1 MGCGGPPLCGATQL
15 LDKVKQAKGR
25 EMPSVNPIEKIL
37 GKPLPSEG
45 GEVTLENI
53 RYVMSGD
60 VLRQKQLVKPVQQ
73 DMADFY
79 DVHWKLPGAY
89 DNEASDTFQLDLF
102 RVMFPGYQDIVQREV
117 RDGAN
122 VLDVGCGSG
131 VAGRAFFGPV
141 FDRINYVGADMS
153 SAIEQAREDYNK
165 LNKNVGLV
173 QAELNSLPFP
183 PESFDFVFCPGV
195 LHYTIDMKEAI
206 ESLGKL
212 VKKGGRFV
220 SWIYKRQKP
229 IRHLTD
235 AYIRSVISAMS
246 PEEGFE
252 AIKPLTELGIALG
265 QIKEEIDIPEDIP
278 YLEIKKGKY
287 NVQRFFYYHIM
298 KLFYN
303 PELPFQRHAVNNWNA
318 YYPKHVLFL
327 PPAEIRSFFEQ
338 LGFRFEIWN
347 EEGNGVSLIAVKQ

>member
-1 MGCGGPPLCGATQL
+1 MES
-15 LDKVKQAKGR
+15 R
-25 EMPSVNPIEKIL
+25 VNPIERIL
-37 GKPLPSEG
+37 GKSLPSEG
-45 GEVTLENI
+45 SEATLRNV
-53 RYVMSGD
+53 RYVMAGKI
-60 VLRQKQLVKPVQQ
+60 LRQTQLVKPVQQ

-79 DVHWKLPGAY
+79 DLHWKLPGAY
-89 DNEASDTFQLDLF
+89 DNEASDAFQLELF
-102 RVMFPGYQDIVQREV
+102 RVMLPGFEEIVKREV
-117 RDGAN
+117 RQDAN

-141 FDRINYVGADMS
+141 FDRINYVGVDMS
-153 SAIEQAREDYNK
+153 SAIEQAREDYHR
-165 LNKNVGLV
+165 LGLNVGLL
-173 QAELNSLPFP
+173 QAELNTLPFP
-183 PESFDFVFCPGV
+183 PETFDYVFCPGV

-206 ESLGKL
+206 TSLAKNL
-212 VKKGGRFV
+212 KRGGRFV

-235 AYIRSVISAMS
+235 AYIRSVISNMS
-246 PEEGFE
+246 PEEGFD
-252 AIKPLTELGIALG
+252 AVKPLTKLGIALG

-278 YLEIKKGKY
+278 FLEIKKGKY
-287 NVQRFFYYHIM
+287 NLQRFFYYHIM

-303 PELPFQRHAVNNWNA
+303 PDLPFQRHVVNNWNA

-327 PPAEIRSFFEQ
+327 TPAEIRSFFEE

>member
-1 MGCGGPPLCGATQL
+1 MASQ
-15 LDKVKQAKGR
+15 
-25 EMPSVNPIEKIL
+25 VNPVEKLL
-37 GKPLPSEG
+37 GKPLPPEG
-45 GEVTLENI
+45 GEVTLQNV
-53 RYVMSGD
+53 RYVMAGNI
-60 VLRQKQLVKPVQQ
+60 LRQSSLVKPVQQ

-79 DVHWKLPGAY
+79 DLHWKLPGAY

-102 RVMFPGYQDIVQREV
+102 HVMFPGFENIVAREV
-117 RDGAN
+117 AKDAN

-131 VAGRAFFGPV
+131 VAGRAFFGKV
-141 FDRINYVGADMS
+141 FDRINYVGVDMS
-153 SAIEQAREDYNK
+153 SAIEQAREDYK
-165 LNKNVGLV
+165 RLGMNVGLV
-173 QAELNSLPFP
+173 QAELNTLPFAP
-183 PESFDFVFCPGV
+183 GTFDFVFCPGV

-206 ESLGKL
+206 GSLAKML
-212 VKKGGRFV
+212 KPGGRFV

-235 AYIRSVISAMS
+235 AYIRSVISAME

-252 AIKPLTELGIALG
+252 AVKPLTKLGIALG

-278 YLEIKKGKY
+278 FLDIKKGKY
-287 NVQRFFYYHIM
+287 NLQRFFYYHIM

-303 PELPFQRHAVNNWNA
+303 PELPFQRHVVNNWNA

-327 PPAEIRSFFEQ
+327 PAAEIRSFFEE

-347 EEGNGVSLIAVKQ
+347 EEGNGVALIAVKK